1 MDTFWLWLVLSTVTD
16 FLLPEE
22 RVNKNVK
29 KRSPAKATFLW
40 FTIPV
45 VYFVAAVLFAP
56 VVYIWVF
63 LFASG
68 THLLLTLSR
77 QALLNRGNAAFRFFT
92 YLIEQVSRIFLFYL
106 LVHLA
111 GIIEASPSLSCK
123 FGIDFIQRVLSEVVL
138 FKVFVFFYSTLT
150 GSQWMRVLLDVVYRG
165 VPEYWSKLCPEEE
178 ELTEIAK
185 AVMTGKTIG
194 ILERALIFIFVS
206 TGNLSSIPFIVT
218 AKSLAR
224 FRQLNDRDFA
234 EYYLIGTL
242 FSVLIALCGGYL
254 VRML

>member
-22 RVNKNVK
+22 RVNKNGR
-29 KRSPAKATFLW
+29 KRSSAKAAFPW
-40 FTIPV
+40 FAIPV
-45 VYFVAAVLFAP
+45 VYFIAAILFAP
-56 VVYIWVF
+56 AAYIWVF

-68 THLLLTLSR
+68 TYLLLTLSR
-77 QALLNRGNAAFRFFT
+77 QALMNRGNAAFRFFT
-92 YLIEQVSRIFLFYL
+92 FLIEQVSRIVLFYL
-106 LVHLA
+106 LVRLA
-111 GIIEASPSLSCK
+111 GIFEASPSLNCK
-123 FGIDFIQRVLSEVVL
+123 FDIDCIQRVLSEAVL
-138 FKVFVFFYSTLT
+138 FRVFVFFYITLS
-150 GSQWMRVLLDVVYRG
+150 GSRWMRVLLDVVYRG

-178 ELTEIAK
+178 RTEIVK
-185 AVMTGKTIG
+185 GVMTGKTIG

-254 VRML
+254 VRLL